1 MGNSSDSLKEM
12 EDGCSPVR
20 KGNISEIERLSIPF
34 LRERKGLL
42 AMFRRERND
51 RIDHMD
57 LLAASEALLTVG
69 SYRESVKPLES
80 LIEHSKGSYKIR
92 DLALARAGQIAV
104 SKGLPMDLSPIV
116 SELGLSRKDLESA
129 IMLVRMARG
138 RKDPLVEMEKVLFQ
152 SILLWSGTDR
162 IESERFASSQLRGA
176 LEGLKRAV
184 ELAEKISGGQRT
196 HHVCRTRL
204 ELSRF
209 FLSVG
214 EFDQG
219 MEHLEKVLVDSKSIG
234 SVLVQLESLLLKGTY
249 EEDDGIALNDLK
261 EAKELAMRFR
271 NSMALAE
278 VGLTTGNRSCA
289 QGNMEGVG
297 HILNSAGIIR
307 ETYSRMEAAKEVG
320 EAALWAI
327 RLGDPDRGIELA
339 KESYKTLRA
348 IRDREALTRVLCI
361 LFFGYVEKDDRGKA
375 KKLLL
380 EIVSEYP
387 VKQFPRTFAIL
398 KEAVRD
404 GEWLRRDKDTS
415 ELFEEETIYT
425 VSREAV
431 DEIKIRAKEAYPNE
445 FGAML
450 RGIEHITHLEPIME
464 GASNRSSFMF
474 SMFSRFTQR
483 EVPGEGVVHSH
494 PSGSARPSKAD
505 VSLFGRF
512 PGINIIIAYPFED
525 DSMAAYDRLGNRVKL
540 MIDK

>member
-1 MGNSSDSLKEM
+1 MGAGPNSLRDM
-12 EDGCSPVR
+12 EDGCSNVR

-42 AMFRRERND
+42 AMFRRGRTD
-51 RIDHMD
+51 VPDDID

-69 SYRESVKPLES
+69 SYREAVTPLES

-104 SKGLPMDLSPIV
+104 SKELPMDLSPIV
-116 SELGLSRKDLESA
+116 SELGLSKKDLGSA
-129 IMLVRMARG
+129 LMWVRTARG

-152 SILLWSGTDR
+152 SMLLWSRTDW

-184 ELAEKISGGQRT
+184 ELAEKIDEGHGT
-196 HHVCRTRL
+196 HHICRTRL
-204 ELSRF
+204 ELGRF

-219 MEHLEKVLVDSKSIG
+219 MEQLERVLIDSRMIG
-234 SVLVQLESLLLKGTY
+234 SVLIQLESLLLKGIY
-249 EEDDGIALNDLK
+249 EEDEGIALEDLK

-271 NSMALAE
+271 NSMVLAE
-278 VGLTTGNRSCA
+278 VGLATGNRLCA
-289 QGNMEGVG
+289 QGKKEGVD

-307 ETYSRMEAAKEVG
+307 ETNSEMDAAKEVG
-320 EAALWAI
+320 EAALWEI
-327 RLGDPDRGIELA
+327 RLGDPGRGISLA
-339 KESYKTLRA
+339 KESYKALRA
-348 IRDREALTRVLCI
+348 IRDREAMTRILCI

-387 VKQFPRTFAIL
+387 VKQFPQTFAIL

-404 GEWLRRDKDTS
+404 GEWLRQDKDTS

-525 DSMAAYDRLGNRVKL
+525 DSMAAYDRMGNRVKL
-540 MIDK
+540 IIDK